1 MKQLHLICNAHLD
14 PVWQWD
20 WNEGA
25 TAALATFYSAA
36 ELADEYDY
44 IFCHNEALL
53 YEWIERYDPALFA
66 RIKALVEAGKWHIMG
81 GWYIQ
86 PDCNIPSGE
95 GFVRQI
101 ETGLTYFKE
110 KFGARPTTA
119 VNFDSFGHTQGLVQI
134 LNKTGYDSYIFC
146 RPLVPMMELPHMFFE
161 WKGLDGSSVKAARFE
176 DDSIYCSDLGKAV
189 ENIKRKMR
197 PWEGEDVAF
206 ALWGIGNHGGGPS
219 RKDLREVGEF
229 MQEQLGN
236 GVQIMH
242 STPEQFF
249 AAATPKASLDGALQ
263 PCFVKC
269 YTSVSTLKRRYA
281 ELEDKLLMTEKICAR
296 AALETDFVY
305 DKKAM
310 DEAQRIMAMIQFH
323 DVLSG
328 TSILEG
334 NVSSLRKADYAL
346 EILDEQFSRA
356 FFKLYEGW
364 ERGKGGEYPFAVFN
378 PHPYEIDDVFD
389 LEMLLLNA
397 VGSMGPDM
405 YHLEVRDEHG
415 VCVSQ
420 LTKESSTIN
429 MDRRKRVTVR
439 AKLAPMSLTRFDV
452 KTSIVDRV
460 PVDRTPQ
467 TSFDLGGGVHA
478 DFCQKCGAMTGLSQD
493 GKQYLGCGAF
503 MPVSYSDNEDPWGW
517 WLKTVSNDLTKLECK
532 TSLRVIER
540 GDVLTRMESE
550 YTTGKSDVRVA
561 YTLYNDLPYV
571 DVKVNASW
579 NDQGKGL
586 KLEIPLKEFGKFI
599 GQTSFGTQEY
609 DQDLEQCSQR
619 FVAVECGDKMLA
631 VFKSG
636 SYGCSVENG
645 KLYLT
650 LLNGSVYC
658 AHPAGDL
665 PILPD
670 ERYYDYIDLGVHEFS
685 FRVAI
690 CERGELERMATEFCQ
705 KPYTLNVY
713 PHGNGT
719 YLNES
724 PVVLSDHDITLS
736 CFRKLEDETYMI
748 RLFNNLDTARK
759 CDCTVKGASLSLEF
773 GKYEV
778 KTLLYKNGKLCE
790 HDSMLAI

>member
-1 MKQLHLICNAHLD
+1 MKELHLICNAHLD

-25 TAALATFYSAA
+25 SAALATFYSAA

-66 RIKALVEAGKWHIMG
+66 KIKELVKAGKWHIMG
-81 GWYIQ
+81 GWYVQ
-86 PDCNIPSGE
+86 PDCNLPGGE

-101 ETGLTYFKE
+101 ETGLSYFLE
-110 KFGARPTTA
+110 KFGVRPTTA

-146 RPLVPMMELPHMFFE
+146 RPLIPMMSLPHMFFE

-176 DDSIYCSDLGKAV
+176 DDTIYCSELGNAV
-189 ENIKRKMR
+189 NAIKRKMR
-197 PWEGEDVAF
+197 PWENEDVAF

-219 RKDLREVGEF
+219 RKDLTEVGQMIKE
-229 MQEQLGN
+229 ELGN

-249 AAATPKASLDGALQ
+249 AAATPKASVDGALQ

-269 YTSVSTLKRRYA
+269 YSSVSTLKRRYA

-296 AALETDFVY
+296 AAIETDFVY
-305 DKKAM
+305 DKAAM
-310 DEAQRIMAMIQFH
+310 DEAQRILAMVQFH
-323 DVLSG
+323 DVLAG
-328 TSILEG
+328 TSIIEG

-364 ERGKGGEYPFAVFN
+364 TRGKGGEYPFAVFN
-378 PHPYEIDDVFD
+378 PHPYEIDGVFD
-389 LEMLLLNA
+389 LEMLIMDA
-397 VGSMGPDM
+397 IDSTGPTM
-405 YHLEVRDEHG
+405 YKLEVRDEKG
-415 VCVSQ
+415 ECVVTQ

-439 AKLAPMSLTRFDV
+439 SKLAPMSLTRFDV
-452 KTSIVDRV
+452 KISVVDRV
-460 PVDRTPQ
+460 PVDKTPQ
-467 TSFDLGGGVHA
+467 THFEPENRTL
-478 DFCQKCGAMTGLSQD
+478 DFCPECGCLAGLAVD
-493 GKQYLGCGAF
+493 GKQYLDGGAF
-503 MPVSYSDNEDPWGW
+503 KPVVFTDNEDPWGW
-517 WLKTVSNDLTKLECK
+517 WLKTISVDQKALDCK

-540 GDVLTRMESE
+540 GDVLTRLESE
-550 YTTGKSDVRVA
+550 FTTGKSDVRVG
-561 YTLYNDLPYV
+561 YTVYNDLPYV
-571 DVKVNASW
+571 DVKVNVSW
-579 NDQGKGL
+579 NDAGKGL
-586 KLEIPLKEFGKFI
+586 KLEIPVKDLGKFI
-599 GQTSFGTQEY
+599 GQTAFGTQTYE
-609 DQDLEQCSQR
+609 QDLEQCSQR
-619 FVAVECGDKMLA
+619 FVAVESGDKMLA

-658 AHPAGDL
+658 AHPSGLL

-685 FRVAI
+685 FRLEI
-690 CERGELERMATEFCQ
+690 CDRGELERKATEFSQ

-713 PHGNGT
+713 PHGKG
-719 YLNES
+719 YSYDSS
-724 PVVLSDHDITLS
+724 PVTLSDNDIALS
-736 CFRKLEDETYMI
+736 AFRKMDDETYMI
-748 RLFNNLDTARK
+748 RLFNNLDTGRK
-759 CDCTVKGASLSLEF
+759 CTCTVMGASIDLDF

-778 KTLLYKNGKLCE
+778 KTLLYKGGALTE
-790 HDSMLAI
+790 HGSMLTL